1 MIMTGTLQVRV
12 SKVGLRVY
20 PEVYVV
26 AIDVTG
32 AYLFGDLIPYGEDR
46 FYELGA
52 GWWTIR
58 ARNEV
63 TGEKQEKDIEILEG
77 QTTSVEFT
85 FGIVPEAQA
94 PSISGV
100 ALILGSVVA
109 GLTLTLFGGL

>member
-1 MIMTGTLQVRV
+1 MTGTLQVRV

-20 PEVYVV
+20 PKVYIT

-32 AYLFGDLIPYGEDR
+32 AYLMGDLVPYGEDR
-46 FYELGA
+46 FYELGS

-63 TGEKQEKDIEILEG
+63 TGEKQEKDIEILEE

-85 FGIVPEAQA
+85 FGVAPEAQA
-94 PSISGV
+94 PSFSV
-100 ALILGSVVA
+100 VPVLGSVVA
-109 GLTLTLFGGL
+109 GLTLTLFGGM